1 MPFERGENAFNMRRH
16 MDNRFIAAVARM
28 RWLQLKGKKEA
39 AAAEAE
45 VDAFLQ
51 EILLSAVADDDDE
64 VERR

>member
-1 MPFERGENAFNMRRH
+1 

-45 VDAFLQ
+45 AEVDAFLQ

>member
-1 MPFERGENAFNMRRH
+1 MRRH
-16 MDNRFIAAVARM
+16 LDNKFIAAVARM
-28 RWLQLKGKKEA
+28 RWLQLKGRADARE
-39 AAAEAE
+39 AEAE

>member
-1 MPFERGENAFNMRRH
+1 MPFEWGRIAFNMKRH

>member
-1 MPFERGENAFNMRRH
+1 MPFERGRNGFNMRRQL
-16 MDNRFIAAVARM
+16 DNRFIAAVARM

-39 AAAEAE
+39 AEAEAE

-51 EILLSAVADDDDE
+51 EIILSAVADDDDG

>member
-1 MPFERGENAFNMRRH
+1 MRRH